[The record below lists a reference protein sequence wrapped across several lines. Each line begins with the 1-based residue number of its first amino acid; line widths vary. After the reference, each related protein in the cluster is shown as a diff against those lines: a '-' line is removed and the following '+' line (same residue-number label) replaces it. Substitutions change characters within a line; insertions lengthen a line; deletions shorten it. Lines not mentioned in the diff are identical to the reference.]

1 MIKLDWFIAMES
13 MINIVQLKVVWMS
26 SEKFTISV
34 DVLGK
39 IPHYKGALK

>member
-1 MIKLDWFIAMES
+1 MIKLDWFIAIES

-26 SEKFTISV
+26 CEKFIISV

-39 IPHYKGALK
+39 IAHYKGAFK